1 MSLSL
6 DSLLGVHQPALLLRS
21 RRMEMLASNL
31 ANADT
36 PNYKARD
43 IDFRAALAQAK
54 AGQASARS
62 MVTTHANHIQP
73 GGNPFLGGEPMYRNP
88 MTPSIDG
95 NTVDSQIEK
104 AAFMENAIGYQA
116 SLHFLTS
123 KFKGIKN
130 AIKGGQQ

>member
-6 DSLLGVHQPALLLRS
+6 DNLLGIHQPAMMLRS
-21 RRMEMLASNL
+21 RRMELLASNL

-43 IDFRAALAQAK
+43 IDFQAALRQAK
-54 AGQASARS
+54 AGMASAKS
-62 MVTTHANHIQP
+62 MVTTHVNHIQP
-73 GGNPFLGGEPMYRNP
+73 GGSPFLGGEPMYRNP
-88 MTPSIDG
+88 MSPSIDG
-95 NTVDSQIEK
+95 NTVDSQTEK
-104 AAFMENAIGYQA
+104 SAFMENAVGYQA

-130 AIKGGQQ
+130 AIKGGQ